1 MPPARGV
8 ASRKITE
15 ICNWKGEAF
24 PHIKRRSRERFIAMS
39 EINVQLND
47 SAPVQVPSSTTV
59 AEALKKLD
67 RDLAKQALAARVNG
81 REVDLASPIQAPE
94 NGDAVRIEPVL
105 PQTRDGLDVLRHS
118 TAHLLAAAVLDLFP
132 GTKLGIGPA
141 LLDDPRYGFF
151 YDVIAPRPLTEA
163 DLPVIEK
170 KMRDIAKRNMSYR
183 RDEIPKAEALRIF
196 NERDEPLKCEL
207 IDEKAGE
214 TVSVYYID
222 GSPFLDFC
230 LGPHV
235 PNTNRLKAFKVL
247 SLAGAYWKG
256 DAERPQMQRI
266 YGTAFFTQEELDGWL
281 KQREEAEKRDHRR
294 LGRELDLFSIQEQY
308 GQGLVF
314 WHPKGGIVRQQM
326 EDYLREEL
334 IRRNYSFVY
343 TPHIAK
349 RELWQLSGH
358 EQNYGDSMFAPTT
371 LEETEFRLKPM
382 NCPFHIGIYKSQQRS
397 YRDLPQR
404 YSEMGTVYRAELSG
418 TLHGLMRVRGFTVD
432 DAHLFCTPEQIPR
445 EIDDCVDFAYQ
456 VLKTFGFDKIKF
468 ELSVKGSDTSKN
480 YFGLEADWEK
490 AEQALAAGLD
500 ARGIK
505 YDRVEG
511 EAAFYGPKI
520 DFKIED
526 AIGRLWQL
534 GTVQWD
540 FNLPERFELE
550 YIGEDNKPHRPVMV
564 HRALF
569 GSIERFFGVLIEHY
583 AGAFPMWLAPV
594 QVAVLPITD
603 RINKYAETVAQ
614 QLRAAG
620 LRVEVNVRNDKIGAK
635 IRDAQLQKIPFMLV
649 LGDREMEQS
658 QVAVRERTKGDL
670 GAMSLND
677 FEQMAQRLVKTRA
690 LANT

>member
-1 MPPARGV
+1 
-8 ASRKITE
+8 
-15 ICNWKGEAF
+15 
-24 PHIKRRSRERFIAMS
+24 MS

-47 SAPVQVPSSTTV
+47 GPAAQLAGPITV

-67 RDLAKQALAARVNG
+67 RDAAKQALAARVNG
-81 REVDLASPIQAPE
+81 REVDLAYTLNEQQ
-94 NGDAVRIEPVL
+94 NGEAIKIEPVL
-105 PQTRDGLDVLRHS
+105 PESLDGLEVLRHS

-151 YDVIAPRPLTEA
+151 YDVITPQPLTES
-163 DLPVIEK
+163 DLAVLEK
-170 KMRDIAKRNMSYR
+170 RMRQIASRNLSYR
-183 RDEIPKAEALRIF
+183 RDEISKADALRIF
-196 NERDEPLKCEL
+196 QERDEPLKREL

-214 TVSVYYID
+214 TVSLYYID
-222 GSPFLDFC
+222 NSPFLDFC

-235 PNTNRLKAFKVL
+235 PNTNKLRAFKLL

-256 DAERPQMQRI
+256 DAAQPQMQRI
-266 YGTAFFTQEELDGWL
+266 YGTAFFTQEQLDAWL

-294 LGRELDLFSIQEQY
+294 LGKELDLFSIQEQY
-308 GQGLVF
+308 GQGLVL
-314 WHPKGGIVRQQM
+314 WHPKGAVVRQQM

-334 IRRNYSFVY
+334 VKRNYSMVY

-349 RELWQLSGH
+349 RELWRISGH
-358 EQNYGDSMFAPTT
+358 EQTYADSMFAPVT

-382 NCPFHIGIYKSQQRS
+382 NCPMHIGIYRSQQRS

-404 YSEMGTVYRAELSG
+404 YGEMGTVYRAELSG

-432 DAHLFCTPEQIPR
+432 DAHLFCTPEQIR
-445 EIDDCVDFAYQ
+445 KEIDDCVDFASQ
-456 VLKTFGFDKIKF
+456 VLKTFGFEKIRF
-468 ELSVKGSDTSKN
+468 ELSVRGSDTSKQWL
-480 YFGLEADWEK
+480 GAEEEWAK
-490 AEQALAAGLD
+490 AENALAEALD
-500 ARGIK
+500 ALQIK
-505 YDRVEG
+505 YERIEG

-534 GTVQWD
+534 GTVQLD
-540 FNLPERFELE
+540 FNLPELFELE

-583 AGAFPMWLAPV
+583 AGAFPMWLSPV

-603 RINKYAETVAQ
+603 RVNEYAERIAAE
-614 QLRAAG
+614 LRRAR
-620 LRVEVNVRNDKIGAK
+620 LRVETNLRGEKIGAK
-635 IRDAQLQKIPFMLV
+635 IRDAQMQKTPFMLV
-649 LGDREMEQS
+649 LGDREMEQ
-658 QVAVRERTKGDL
+658 QNVAVRERSQGDL
-670 GAMSLND
+670 GVMTIEEFKELAR
-677 FEQMAQRLVKTRA
+677 ALVETRA
-690 LANT
+690 LSNT

>member
-1 MPPARGV
+1 
-8 ASRKITE
+8 
-15 ICNWKGEAF
+15 
-24 PHIKRRSRERFIAMS
+24 MS
-39 EINVQLND
+39 EIKVQVNNGPAAD
-47 SAPVQVPSSTTV
+47 IAAPVTV

-81 REVDLASPIQAPE
+81 QEVDLAYTIESPA
-94 NGDAVRIEPVL
+94 NGDAVKIEPVL
-105 PQTRDGLDVLRHS
+105 PQTLAGLDVLRHS

-141 LLDDPRYGFF
+141 LLEDPRYGFF
-151 YDVIAPRPLTEA
+151 YDVIAPRALTEA

-214 TVSVYYID
+214 RVSVYYID
-222 GSPFLDFC
+222 GSPFIDFC

-235 PNTNRLKAFKVL
+235 PNTNKLKAFKLL

-266 YGTAFFTQEELDGWL
+266 YGTAFFTQEELDAWIR
-281 KQREEAEKRDHRR
+281 QREEAEKRDHRK
-294 LGRELDLFSIQEQY
+294 LGRELDLFSIQEDY
-308 GQGLVF
+308 GQGLVL
-314 WHPKGGIVRQQM
+314 WHPKGGIIRQQM

-334 IRRNYSFVY
+334 VRRNYSIVY

-349 RELWQLSGH
+349 RDLWKVSGH
-358 EQNYGDSMFAPTT
+358 EENYGDSMFAPTK

-382 NCPFHIGIYKSQQRS
+382 NCPMHIGIYKSQQRS

-404 YSEMGTVYRAELSG
+404 YGEMGTVYRAELSG

-432 DAHLFCTPEQIPR
+432 DAHLFCTPQQVQQ
-445 EIDDCVDFAYQ
+445 EIFDCVDFAYE
-456 VLKTFGFDKIKF
+456 VLRTFGFDKIKF
-468 ELSVKGSDTSKN
+468 ELSVKGSDTSKM
-480 YFGLEADWEK
+480 YLGSEEDWER
-490 AEQALAAGLD
+490 AEAEMAAGLD
-500 ARGIK
+500 ARGID
-505 YDRVEG
+505 YERIEG

-534 GTVQWD
+534 GTVQRD
-540 FNLPERFELE
+540 FNLPERFQLE

-594 QVAVLPITD
+594 QIVVLPITD
-603 RINKYAETVAQ
+603 RINEYADKLAQ
-614 QLRAAG
+614 ELRRAG
-620 LRVEVNVRNDKIGAK
+620 LRVDLNVRNDKIGAK

-649 LGDREMEQS
+649 LGDREMEEGK
-658 QVAVRERTKGDL
+658 VAVRERTKGDI
-670 GAMSLND
+670 GAMSID
-677 FEQMAQRLVKTRA
+677 EFKQMATRLVETRA
-690 LANT
+690 LTNE

>member
-1 MPPARGV
+1 
-8 ASRKITE
+8 
-15 ICNWKGEAF
+15 
-24 PHIKRRSRERFIAMS
+24 MS
-39 EINVQLND
+39 EINVQLKEG
-47 SAPVQVPSSTTV
+47 APQSLPTPVTV

-67 RDLAKQALAARVNG
+67 RDAAKQALAARVNG
-81 REVDLASPIQAPE
+81 REVDLAFTLQGQE
-94 NGDAVRIEPVL
+94 NGEPVRIEPVL
-105 PQTRDGLDVLRHS
+105 PQTLEGLDVLRHS
-118 TAHLLAAAVLDLFP
+118 TAHLLASAVLDLFP

-151 YDVIAPRPLTEA
+151 YDVIAPRPLTDA

-170 KMRDIAKRNMSYR
+170 RMRDIVKRNLSYR

-196 NERDEPLKCEL
+196 TERDEPLKCEL
-207 IDEKAGE
+207 IDEKAGDV
-214 TVSVYYID
+214 VSVYYID

-235 PNTNRLKAFKVL
+235 PNTNKLRAFKLL

-266 YGTAFFTQEELDGWL
+266 YGTAFFSQEELDAWI

-314 WHPKGGIVRQQM
+314 WHPKGAIIRKMM
-326 EDYLREEL
+326 EDYLYAEL
-334 IRRNYSFVY
+334 IKHNYSFVY
-343 TPHIAK
+343 TPHIAR
-349 RELWQLSGH
+349 RELWQISGH
-358 EQNYGDSMFAPTT
+358 DQNYSDSMFAPTK
-371 LEETEFRLKPM
+371 LEETEYRLKPM

-404 YSEMGTVYRAELSG
+404 YAEMGVVYRAELSG

-432 DAHLFCTPEQIPR
+432 DAHLFCTPEQVR
-445 EIDDCVDFAYQ
+445 KEIGDCIDFIKR
-456 VLKTFGFDKIKF
+456 VFHTFGFEKVKF
-468 ELSVKGSDTSKN
+468 ELSAKGSSTNKN
-480 YFGLEADWEK
+480 FLGAEEDWTK
-490 AEQALAAGLD
+490 AEAALAEALD
-500 ARGIK
+500 ERGVSYERI
-505 YDRVEG
+505 EG

-540 FNLPERFELE
+540 FNLPERFQLE
-550 YIGEDNKPHRPVMV
+550 YIGEDNKPHQPVMV

-569 GSIERFFGVLIEHY
+569 GSVERFFGVLIEHY
-583 AGAFPMWLAPV
+583 AGAFPLWLAPV
-594 QVAVLPITD
+594 QATVLPITD
-603 RINKYAETVAQ
+603 RVNEYAEKVAAA
-614 QLRAAG
+614 LRAAG
-620 LRVEVNVRNDKIGAK
+620 LRVETNLRSEKIGAK

-649 LGDREMEQS
+649 VGDREMEEGKI
-658 QVAVRERTKGDL
+658 AVRERTKGDI
-670 GAMSLND
+670 GVMTPD
-677 FEQMAQRLVKTRA
+677 EFKEMAQRLVDSRS
-690 LANT
+690 LVNIVESEV

>member
-1 MPPARGV
+1 
-8 ASRKITE
+8 
-15 ICNWKGEAF
+15 
-24 PHIKRRSRERFIAMS
+24 MS
-39 EINVQLND
+39 EINVQVND
-47 SAPVQVPSSTTV
+47 GPSAQMPAPLTV

-67 RDLAKQALAARVNG
+67 RDVAKQALAARVNG
-81 REVDLASPIQAPE
+81 REVDLAYSLGANE
-94 NGDAVRIEPVL
+94 NGDAVKIEPVL
-105 PQTRDGLDVLRHS
+105 PQTREGLDVLRHS

-151 YDVIAPRPLTEA
+151 YDVIAPRALTET
-163 DLPVIEK
+163 DLPLIEK
-170 KMRDIAKRNMSYR
+170 KMRDIAKRNMPYR
-183 RDEIPKAEALRIF
+183 RDEISKAEALRIF

-207 IDEKAGE
+207 IDEKAGQ

-222 GSPFLDFC
+222 GSPFIDFC

-235 PNTNRLKAFKVL
+235 PNTNRLRAFKLL

-266 YGTAFFTQEELDGWL
+266 YGTAFFTQEELEAWL

-326 EDYLREEL
+326 DDYLRAEL
-334 IRRNYSFVY
+334 VKRNYSFVY

-358 EQNYGDSMFAPTT
+358 EQNYGDSMFAPTK

-382 NCPFHIGIYKSQQRS
+382 NCPMHIGIYKSQQRS

-404 YSEMGTVYRAELSG
+404 YAEMGTVYRAELSG

-468 ELSVKGSDTSKN
+468 ELSVKGSDRSKL
-480 YFGLEADWEK
+480 YLGADEQWEEAEKALATGLEA
-490 AEQALAAGLD
+490 
-500 ARGIK
+500 RGIQ
-505 YDRVEG
+505 YERMEG

-583 AGAFPMWLAPV
+583 AGAFPIWLAPV

-603 RINKYAETVAQ
+603 RINEYAEKVAQ
-614 QLRAAG
+614 ELRGAG
-620 LRVEVNVRNDKIGAK
+620 LRVEVNVRSDKIGAK

-649 LGDREMEQS
+649 LGDRELQENK
-658 QVAVRERTKGDL
+658 VAVRERSQGDI
-670 GAMSLND
+670 GAMSLDD
-677 FEQMAQRLVKTRA
+677 FKKMARRLVESR
-690 LANT
+690 ANTNQ